1 MLPGAMPRIP
11 SARSARELG
20 AVSYSRESAAPVQPT
35 RGQLMGNTKEKSAEQ
50 RRRRSKQ
57 SEEREMLDI
66 GGFWQGALVIVPNE
80 HCQLLRLCSERRYS
94 DRGEGG
100 TGGEEI
106 VRLCR
111 AASGQREAASEDDS
125 VHNTPPIIQQPGT
138 VANENRRFL
147 GSSRKGRGLSR
158 SRDTHVFDNRRTE
171 RGGHLG
177 RFTALFVEQ
186 Q

>member
-1 MLPGAMPRIP
+1 
-11 SARSARELG
+11 
-20 AVSYSRESAAPVQPT
+20 
-35 RGQLMGNTKEKSAEQ
+35 
-50 RRRRSKQ
+50 
-57 SEEREMLDI
+57 MLDI

-138 VANENRRFL
+138 MAND
-147 GSSRKGRGLSR
+147 GRSVVYFPPSLAISGI
-158 SRDTHVFDNRRTE
+158 FEEGKRTE
-171 RGGHLG
+171 P
-177 RFTALFVEQ
+177 E
-186 Q
+186 

>member
-1 MLPGAMPRIP
+1 M
-11 SARSARELG
+11 
-20 AVSYSRESAAPVQPT
+20 
-35 RGQLMGNTKEKSAEQ
+35 
-50 RRRRSKQ
+50 
-57 SEEREMLDI
+57 
-66 GGFWQGALVIVPNE
+66 PNE

-138 VANENRRFL
+138 VANENRL
-147 GSSRKGRGLSR
+147 GLELGGWWQMMGSSRKGRGLSR

-177 RFTALFVEQ
+177 RFTAMCALRRAAISASCSRVLERMESFLRFLERLRAESGTVS
-186 Q
+186 

>member
-1 MLPGAMPRIP
+1 
-11 SARSARELG
+11 
-20 AVSYSRESAAPVQPT
+20 
-35 RGQLMGNTKEKSAEQ
+35 
-50 RRRRSKQ
+50 
-57 SEEREMLDI
+57 MLDI

-125 VHNTPPIIQQPGT
+125 VHNTPPIIQPPGT
-138 VANENRRFL
+138 VANENRFANENSL
-147 GSSRKGRGLSR
+147 GDFWDLRGEGK
-158 SRDTHVFDNRRTE
+158 RTE
-171 RGGHLG
+171 P
-177 RFTALFVEQ
+177 E
-186 Q
+186 